1 MRVNSIKIKN
11 LIVGGCSF
19 TAGCGFSDKEDWQ
32 KPERTFSFAHEGL
45 KKHFTEPFTN
55 GNIRKQ
61 IEQLAYPAL
70 LGKKLNIENV
80 KNLAVGGMGYPI
92 HTRRIFSY
100 LLNNQDKINLNETL
114 VILQLTSLDR
124 PELPVVSSDGTIN
137 YCFINQDYSDD
148 SSASYLNTHYDPYY
162 LQLKGLNEIS
172 FFNGWCKSMGIKVI
186 FLDFHNWV
194 KTIKLDKER
203 KNLITPISTINQH
216 QYTLFHDSIEY
227 PNIDTIL
234 KQMDIVSVDS
244 KGCRFDDFGY
254 HSDAHWSPEGHEIV
268 AENIYNILT
277 KKSNEK

>member
-32 KPERTFSFAHEGL
+32 KPKKSFNFAHEGL

-61 IEQLAYPAL
+61 IEQLTYPTL
-70 LGKKLNIENV
+70 LGKKLNIKNV
-80 KNLAVGGMGYPI
+80 KNLAVGGMGHPI

-114 VILQLTSLDR
+114 VLLQLTSLQR
-124 PELPVVSSDGTIN
+124 PELPLVTSNGTIN
-137 YCFINQDYSDD
+137 YSFINQNSNDD
-148 SSASYLNTHYDPYY
+148 NSASYLNTHYDPHY

-172 FFNGWCKSMGIKVI
+172 LFNGWCKSMGIKVI

-194 KTIKLDKER
+194 NTIKLDEER

-244 KGCRFDDFGY
+244 KDCGFINFGY
-254 HSDAHWSPEGHEIV
+254 HDDIHWSPEGHEIV
-268 AENIYNILT
+268 AENIYNILI